1 MILKYKDKDYSF
13 TATMKKLVEMNK
25 KFEVKNFRDAFFK
38 AYGEIDFEFLANV
51 LVVLCDESI
60 NEDLAFSLMEE
71 FVKESGTDY
80 ESLYKKVAEE
90 INDKSFFGKK
100 MSTEEMATLMNN
112 PLSGFDIN
120 KLLENTAQEVLG
132 SVVKEEF
139 DKNPEVFQGYKG

>member
-1 MILKYKDKDYSF
+1 MILKHENKEYSF
-13 TATMKKLVEMNK
+13 TATMKKLVAMNK

-51 LVVLCDESI
+51 LVALCDESI
-60 NEDLAFSLMEE
+60 SEDIAYSLMED
-71 FVKESGTDY
+71 FTKDNDSDY
-80 ESLYKKVAEE
+80 EALYMKIADE

-100 MSTEEMATLMNN
+100 MSKEEMTNLMSN

-132 SVVKEEF
+132 TVVKEEF